1 MTPARSPQT
10 SRALSERLDL
20 LPNLR
25 DLGGLQAADG
35 RTVRYG
41 TLFRSATPMFLD
53 AKQSELLVDGLG
65 LQTRIDLRRS
75 AEIADGTSPAL
86 ASRERRV
93 VHTPVR
99 AASSLTADPTDPAQ
113 TLARRYRSY
122 LATSGETIVDAV
134 SALAEPGSLPAL
146 VHCSAGKDRTGV
158 VVALVLS
165 AVGVEPTAIVDD
177 YARTREHLQTVF
189 RLLRGVDS
197 YSERLSAIPEEAITA
212 EPRTMQA
219 FLELLETDHGGARE
233 YLLRSGLP
241 QSVLGTLQAAVLTD
255 E

>member
-1 MTPARSPQT
+1 
-10 SRALSERLDL
+10 
-20 LPNLR
+20 
-25 DLGGLQAADG
+25 
-35 RTVRYG
+35 
-41 TLFRSATPMFLD
+41 MFLD

-99 AASSLTADPTDPAQ
+99 AANSLTADPTDPAQ

-122 LATSGETIVDAV
+122 LATSGETIVAAIA
-134 SALAEPGSLPAL
+134 ALAEPGSLPAL

-158 VVALVLS
+158 VIALTLS
-165 AVGVEPTAIVDD
+165 ALGVESAAIVED
-177 YARTREHLQTVF
+177 YARTRENLQRVF

-212 EPRTMQA
+212 EPRTMEA
-219 FLELLETDHGGARE
+219 FLSLLEDDHGGARR
-233 YLLRSGLP
+233 YLVRSGLP
-241 QSVLGTLQAAVLTD
+241 ESAFDALSARLLSNA
-255 E
+255 